1 MISKINNK
9 ELETAKEVQMIFQA
23 SYLVEA
29 KLLKAQNFP
38 PLNRTISNI
47 AASTTE
53 FYAIRKNDILT
64 GLIEVNS
71 EGDCTDINSLVVHPS
86 YFRKG
91 LAKELMKFILASK
104 KASLFTVETGVENK
118 PAIALYESFGFIKEK
133 EWDTSF
139 GIRKIKL
146 IKKGIPLN

>member
-1 MISKINNK
+1 MISKINHK
-9 ELETAKEVQMIFQA
+9 ELETATEIHQIFQV

-38 PLNRTISNI
+38 PLNRAVSNI
-47 AASTTE
+47 VSSTSE
-53 FYAIRKNDILT
+53 FYAIRKNDILA
-64 GLIEVNS
+64 GLIEVDS

-91 LAKELMKFILASK
+91 VAKKLMGFILASK
-104 KASLFTVETGVENK
+104 NASLFTVETGVENK
-118 PAIALYESFGFIKEK
+118 PAIALYKGLGFRKEK

-146 IKKGIPLN
+146 IKKGILV